1 MPEEIIIELLTTGK
15 TKKKVAGFTSKAGNV
30 FDTCLKYEDDTI
42 KFDFDNPGEEEE
54 KKDNQLDLNNP
65 DSMMVE
71 LPEMPGDMVGELEEI
86 HDESET
92 VAVETEDKMD
102 EADDMAEE

>member
-1 MPEEIIIELLTTGK
+1 MIA
-15 TKKKVAGFTSKAGNV
+15 V
-30 FDTCLKYEDDTI
+30 
-42 KFDFDNPGEEEE
+42 
-54 KKDNQLDLNNP
+54 Q
-65 DSMMVE
+65 M
-71 LPEMPGDMVGELEEI
+71 GDIFYELEEI